1 MKNKKVIGLLLS
13 LVLVLGVALPGT
25 LATSTDITGSDS
37 EFSIGTG
44 TMEITEQDSATPL
57 EDAENKTDEI
67 PVAED
72 GSVIDT
78 PACTC
83 GTEDGTHVDGCPLYV
98 APAAPSCS
106 CGTED
111 GTHVEGCPLYVAP
124 ADPVCSCGAEDGT
137 HAEGCPLYV
146 APVDPVCTC
155 GAENDVH
162 AEDCPLYAPPVEP
175 VLPEEP
181 THIDTCVEGC
191 TGENCACPCHELSLF
206 ERLMACETLDE
217 LFAIVDITPEEELMA
232 LTDEENAEIEA
243 KIAALEGEPLP
254 PVVLE
259 EYENES
265 VISEII
271 YPAVNFDNVAPFGD
285 PVEG

>member
-25 LATSTDITGSDS
+25 LATSTDTTGSDS

-44 TMEITEQDSATPL
+44 TMEITERDSATPL

-72 GSVIDT
+72 GSAIDT

-83 GTEDGTHVDGCPLYV
+83 GTEDATHAEGCPLHV
-98 APAAPSCS
+98 APVDPVCS
-106 CGTED
+106 CGIED
-111 GTHVEGCPLYVAP
+111 GTHVEGCTLYVAP
-124 ADPVCSCGAEDGT
+124 ADPVCSCGTEDGT
-137 HAEGCPLYV
+137 HAEGCPLYA
-146 APVDPVCTC
+146 APADPVCSC

-162 AEDCPLYAPPVEP
+162 AEDCPLYVPPVEP

-181 THIDTCVEGC
+181 AHLDTCVEGC
-191 TGENCACPCHELSLF
+191 TGEGCECPCHKLSLF

-243 KIAALEGEPLP
+243 KIAALEPEPLP

-259 EYENES
+259 ECENES